1 MPVPKSWLLFRRFR
15 VTVLSFAAVLCLLW
29 SVLIAVYL
37 AKNWSSYEAGQRG
50 FFSGLVALDFVSS
63 ILIYLMIVV
72 KYTYW
77 PDAARTLVL
86 IGLHAAGTIVTMML
100 KPHLPCDT
108 FGGWSTCNTL
118 TDVIIYGSWTI
129 TGLIGLY
136 GVVLP
141 FMASLPPRI
150 DADLENASGHD
161 VGNKPEEY
169 KMTEEDV
176 QPQSPTSADPQTW
189 LLQNEE
195 KMSPKIA
202 LVDFPRYSGSPR
214 GYSHRSSSIPSTPTL
229 SQANARLLPEAAIDG
244 DSGFAELH
252 DPGHPSGSRNSVA
265 QTLRTDRPFT
275 AYSDPYRD
283 STSFAFPSFDQSD
296 GKLVGDTITS
306 VEPSGSAHAV
316 VDGYESPS
324 LYTQSSAA
332 PSRSRTV
339 TRQPVSQRHIGED
352 ESPSH
357 PPVGSVQDGTAVE
370 QVEITS
376 PIDGDLDPLPAAL
389 PIPDYASRRSAA
401 PSFDFQLSD
410 QSRPPSTNVGELLN
424 MVGSRRRLH
433 ARQDS
438 VASNVDM
445 DEWRKLVLGAAGK
458 A

>member
-1 MPVPKSWLLFRRFR
+1 M
-15 VTVLSFAAVLCLLW
+15 
-29 SVLIAVYL
+29 LIAVYL

-77 PDAARTLVL
+77 PDAARTVVL
-86 IGLHAAGTIVTMML
+86 LGLHAAGTIITMML
-100 KPHLPCDT
+100 KTHLPCDT

-118 TDVIIYGSWTI
+118 TDAIIYGSWTI

-136 GVVLP
+136 GIVLP
-141 FMASLPPRI
+141 FMAGLPPTI
-150 DADLENASGHD
+150 VADLEHASDHD
-161 VGNKPEEY
+161 VGVRPEEY

-176 QPQSPTSADPQTW
+176 HPQSPTSADAQAW
-189 LLQNEE
+189 LLQNE
-195 KMSPKIA
+195 KVSPKIA
-202 LVDFPRYSGSPR
+202 LVDFPRSSGSPR

-244 DSGFAELH
+244 DSGIAEFH
-252 DPGHPSGSRNSVA
+252 DPGYRSGSRNSTA
-265 QTLRTDRPFT
+265 RTLRTDRPFT

-283 STSFAFPSFDQSD
+283 STSFTFPSFDQSD
-296 GKLVGDTITS
+296 GKPVGDTITP
-306 VEPSGSAHAV
+306 VEPRGSAYAV

-339 TRQPVSQRHIGED
+339 TRQPVSQSHIGDD
-352 ESPSH
+352 ENPSH
-357 PPVGSVQDGTAVE
+357 PPIESIQDRTDVD
-370 QVEITS
+370 QVEIAS
-376 PIDGDLDPLPAAL
+376 PVDGDLDPLPAAL

-458 A
+458 V

>member
-1 MPVPKSWLLFRRFR
+1 MAVPKSWSLFRRFR
-15 VTVLSFAAVLCLLW
+15 VTVLSFAAVLCLLM
-29 SVLIAVYL
+29 
-37 AKNWSSYEAGQRG
+37 NWSSYEAGQH
-50 FFSGLVALDFVSS
+50 FVSS

-77 PDAARTLVL
+77 PDAARTVVL
-86 IGLHAAGTIVTMML
+86 LGLHAAGTIITMML
-100 KPHLPCDT
+100 KTHLPCDT

-136 GVVLP
+136 GIVLP
-141 FMASLPPRI
+141 FMAGLPPTI
-150 DADLENASGHD
+150 VADLEHASDHD
-161 VGNKPEEY
+161 VGVRPEEY
-169 KMTEEDV
+169 KMTEEEV
-176 QPQSPTSADPQTW
+176 HPQSPTSADAQAW
-189 LLQNEE
+189 LLQNE
-195 KMSPKIA
+195 KVSPKIA
-202 LVDFPRYSGSPR
+202 LVDFPRSSGSPR
-214 GYSHRSSSIPSTPTL
+214 GYSQRSSSIPSTPTL

-244 DSGFAELH
+244 DSGIAEFH
-252 DPGHPSGSRNSVA
+252 DPGYRSRSRTSTA

-283 STSFAFPSFDQSD
+283 STSFAFPSSISRR
-296 GKLVGDTITS
+296 GNC
-306 VEPSGSAHAV
+306 AYAV

-339 TRQPVSQRHIGED
+339 TRQPVSQSHIGED
-352 ESPSH
+352 GSPSH
-357 PPVGSVQDGTAVE
+357 PPIESIQDRTDVE
-370 QVEITS
+370 QVEIAS
-376 PIDGDLDPLPAAL
+376 PVDGDLDPLPAAL

-458 A
+458 V